1 MSITQ
6 YNLILTSIQRRKNIY
21 QEIHTSQKYK
31 ELLTIINSDSCLNK
45 EYIILFRYYMIKYLP
60 EKKPK
65 KILLERTLL
74 DNNNSTLFNFL
85 HKGMGRDFK
94 AGGLIQLCM
103 AFNLS
108 YEESFDLF
116 IVCGCDLTA
125 DVPISS
131 LCNDILKKYCK
142 KNYENCLKKII
153 EIDEYCTQLGYPNF
167 ICNHKKSK

>member
-1 MSITQ
+1 MNSI
-6 YNLILTSIQRRKNIY
+6 NRRKKIFN
-21 QEIHTSQKYK
+21 EIKNNPKYK
-31 ELLTIINSDSCLNK
+31 ELCDILNSNSSLNK
-45 EYIILFRYYMIKYLP
+45 EYILLFRYYMLKYLP

-85 HKGMGRDFK
+85 HKGIGHDFK
-94 AGGLIQLCM
+94 QGGLIQICISL
-103 AFNLS
+103 NLS

-116 IVCGCDLTA
+116 ASCGCDLTA
-125 DVPISS
+125 HVPIST

-153 EIDEYCTQLGYPNF
+153 EIDEYCTKLGYPNF
-167 ICNHKKSK
+167 ICNHKKNK